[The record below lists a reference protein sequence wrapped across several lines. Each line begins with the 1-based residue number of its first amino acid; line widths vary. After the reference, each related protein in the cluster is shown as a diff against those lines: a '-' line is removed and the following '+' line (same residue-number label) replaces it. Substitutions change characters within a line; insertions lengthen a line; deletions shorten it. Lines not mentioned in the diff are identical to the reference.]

1 MNDLCQPVHLGEYF
15 PMFNL
20 IKINNDK
27 IELKMKKFERTIGFF
42 IIGYD
47 LEIIGKYK
55 ELKG

>member
-27 IELKMKKFERTIGFF
+27 IELKMNIFESTIGFF
-42 IIGYD
+42 NIPDAVIMH
-47 LEIIGKYK
+47 KYQ
-55 ELKG
+55 